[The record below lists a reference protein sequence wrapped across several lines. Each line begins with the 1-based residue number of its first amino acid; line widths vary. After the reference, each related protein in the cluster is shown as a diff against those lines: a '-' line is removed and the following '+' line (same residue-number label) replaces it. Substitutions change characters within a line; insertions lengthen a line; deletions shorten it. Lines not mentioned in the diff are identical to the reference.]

1 MYACASTFFL
11 ESVLHRTNNSVFRLC
26 VMVIVKN
33 LHFTQYA
40 RRQLQRM
47 SQIRM
52 IHIKLIETK
61 IRPCRWWVC
70 DRNCNFRHIIPYQV
84 YISLA
89 LALFHS
95 LNMYIVD
102 LTSKFKSHIKKCE
115 QKKKNAVLLLNLTRA
130 WRWHY
135 YVNRIKLNGMY
146 SGWNFNRHIE
156 WIK

>member
-1 MYACASTFFL
+1 MRFFTPFSFPVDWACVYVCMCVNIFFQ
-11 ESVLHRTNNSVFRLC
+11 SVLHRTNNSVFRLY

-95 LNMYIVD
+95 LNMYIVG

-115 QKKKNAVLLLNLTRA
+115 QKKKRSVIA
-130 WRWHY
+130 
-135 YVNRIKLNGMY
+135 
-146 SGWNFNRHIE
+146 
-156 WIK
+156 